1 MALTDKQ
8 KEVYDFIRSYADT
21 HGYAPTQKEI
31 KEHFEL
37 KSFGSVQ
44 RYIKYLVDAGLIEC
58 DWNAR
63 RGLKLVDENEGHISS
78 TPQDAAEIPLLGKVA
93 AGIPIEA
100 LAHPD
105 ETIKVPLE
113 MLRSSG
119 QHFALRVRGSS
130 MIEDGILNN
139 DIIVCKVQQKA
150 EQGQTVVALI
160 EGEATVKRFYKKQ
173 NRIELHPANS
183 EMVPIIVEDG
193 NFNIAGIVVGLL
205 RRYD

>member
-1 MALTDKQ
+1 MALTEKQ
-8 KEVYDFIRSYADT
+8 KEVYDYISSYADQFG
-21 HGYAPTQKEI
+21 HAPTQKEI
-31 KEHFEL
+31 KERFEL

-63 RGLKLVDENEGHISS
+63 RGLKIANSGHSTTSRDEG
-78 TPQDAAEIPLLGKVA
+78 EIPYLGNVA

-100 LAHPD
+100 LESPD
-105 ETIKVPLE
+105 ETIKVPLN
-113 MLRSSG
+113 MLRTSG
-119 QHFALRVRGSS
+119 QHFALRIRGNS

-139 DIIVCKVQQKA
+139 DIIVCRYQNKA
-150 EQGQTVVALI
+150 EQGETVVAII

-173 NRIELHPANS
+173 KHIELHPANS
-183 EMVPIIVEDG
+183 EMNPIIVDKSEDLKL
-193 NFNIAGIVVGLL
+193 AGIVVGLL

>member
-8 KEVYDFIRSYADT
+8 KEVYDFICSYASK

-63 RGLKLVDENEGHISS
+63 RGLKITNSGPSTSSRDEG
-78 TPQDAAEIPLLGKVA
+78 EIPFLGKVA

-100 LAHPD
+100 LESPD
-105 ETIKVPLE
+105 ETIKVPLD

-119 QHFALRVRGSS
+119 QHFALRVRGNS
-130 MIEDGILNN
+130 MIEDGIFNN
-139 DIIVCKVQQKA
+139 DIIICRFQQKA

-160 EGEATVKRFYKKQ
+160 EGEATVKRYYHKSG
-173 NRIELHPANS
+173 RIELHPANS
-183 EMVPIIVEDG
+183 EMQPIIINPHEELKL
-193 NFNIAGIVVGLL
+193 AGIVVGLI

>member
-63 RGLKLVDENEGHISS
+63 RGLKLVDEAEVHTRS

-100 LAHPD
+100 LSHPD